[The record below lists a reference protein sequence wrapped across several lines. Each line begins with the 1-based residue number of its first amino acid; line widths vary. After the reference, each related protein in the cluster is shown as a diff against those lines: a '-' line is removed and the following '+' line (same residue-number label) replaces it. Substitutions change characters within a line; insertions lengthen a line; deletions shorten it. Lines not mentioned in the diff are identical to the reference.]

1 MGTEARRIT
10 GLAGALG
17 VFSALVL
24 MAVLG
29 IGAQTAQ
36 ARVVDLSSSTSPS
49 ASKTASFA
57 VGTATH
63 TIQVQSTGETYANV
77 YSGFRVLYDGK
88 VIKSQNPGGRSD
100 GHGFNLGIE
109 AQLGILK
116 EGGATQVLLVYPE
129 TENGDTNG
137 AWVYTLENGKVAASY
152 KLPSKAWYKRVGYHF
167 HASLQSAK
175 GKTVKIRY
183 GSMSFAIAWDETVF
197 SYKLKGNKLVQKTTT
212 SKFYKPGSSKKKV
225 YAYTANKRLQLRTK
239 SGRKTGK
246 SISAGKRVKI
256 DKFHFNK
263 KLTKCLYHVK
273 AGKKSG
279 WIKASKKMYPRSA
292 CLFKNVPYGG

>member
-17 VFSALVL
+17 VFSALAL
-24 MAVLG
+24 MAALG
-29 IGAQTAQ
+29 TGVQTAQ
-36 ARVVDLSSSTSPS
+36 ARVVDLSSNTSLS

-63 TIQVQSTGETYANV
+63 TIQVQATGETYANV

-88 VIKSQNPGGRSD
+88 VIKSHKSQNSGGR
-100 GHGFNLGIE
+100 GFNLGIE

-137 AWVYTLENGKVAASY
+137 AWVYTLRNGKVAASY

-225 YAYTANKRLQLRTK
+225 YAYTANKKLQLRTK

-256 DKFHFNK
+256 DKFYFNK

-279 WIKASKKMYPRSA
+279 WIQSGTKTYPSSA
-292 CLFKNVPYGG
+292 CLFKNVPYAG